1 MRFRFWKKTVSEILN
16 EQKIELTTG
25 LVGLQKQLISSQS
38 TVIINQDIQIRNLMK
53 YSKQL
58 QEIIDVQKEML
69 QML

>member
-38 TVIINQDIQIRNLMK
+38 TVIINQDIQIKNLVK
-53 YSKQL
+53 YSAQL